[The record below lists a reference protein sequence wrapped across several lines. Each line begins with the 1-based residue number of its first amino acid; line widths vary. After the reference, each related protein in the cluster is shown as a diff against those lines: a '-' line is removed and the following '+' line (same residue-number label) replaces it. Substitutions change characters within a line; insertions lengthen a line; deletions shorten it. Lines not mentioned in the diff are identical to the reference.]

1 MYINMKDY
9 GLTGINKTK
18 DTRAIQHALNRGRC
32 KPTTVYIP
40 KGTYDICKPLT
51 IYGNTTLLLDN
62 ETILRRCH
70 SGPLLKNGHRFGFYR
85 GYNGH
90 SHIHIKGGKFDMNG
104 VSYPYNN
111 TAMCIGHAEDIQ
123 LIGVTIKNVVSGHA
137 IDACGINGLYIKSCS
152 FEGFI
157 DYSGERFYS
166 EAIQLDIQV
175 PGAFPKFGTTDGTIT
190 KNVVIEDCYFGP
202 SELPEMGSWNRA
214 IGSHASRHNRYY
226 ENIHI
231 RNNIFEDIQG
241 YALTPLK
248 YKDAFII
255 NNNFINC
262 EGGIRYLG
270 VRDGKN
276 AADVMTGK
284 DLGSQAGINMN
295 IIGNEFKGS
304 MSKDAIHVRNYNNVK
319 HKDVLIVGN
328 SFNNSTQS
336 IHLEDIDTVFLSPV
350 EAGIQVTT
358 INVDEIKK

>member
-1 MYINMKDY
+1 
-9 GLTGINKTK
+9 
-18 DTRAIQHALNRGRC
+18 
-32 KPTTVYIP
+32 
-40 KGTYDICKPLT
+40 
-51 IYGNTTLLLDN
+51 
-62 ETILRRCH
+62 
-70 SGPLLKNGHRFGFYR
+70 
-85 GYNGH
+85 
-90 SHIHIKGGKFDMNG
+90 
-104 VSYPYNN
+104 
-111 TAMCIGHAEDIQ
+111 
-123 LIGVTIKNVVSGHA
+123 
-137 IDACGINGLYIKSCS
+137 
-152 FEGFI
+152 
-157 DYSGERFYS
+157 
-166 EAIQLDIQV
+166 
-175 PGAFPKFGTTDGTIT
+175 
-190 KNVVIEDCYFGP
+190 
-202 SELPEMGSWNRA
+202 
-214 IGSHASRHNRYY
+214 RYY

-255 NNNFINC
+255 NNKFINC

-276 AADVMTGK
+276 AADVMKGK

-304 MSKDAIHVRNYNNVK
+304 MSKDVIHVRNYNNVK

-328 SFNNSTQS
+328 TFNNSTQS

>member
-18 DTRAIQHALNRGRC
+18 DTRAIQRALNRGRC

-70 SGPLLKNGHRFGFYR
+70 SGPLLK
-85 GYNGH
+85 
-90 SHIHIKGGKFDMNG
+90 
-104 VSYPYNN
+104 
-111 TAMCIGHAEDIQ
+111 
-123 LIGVTIKNVVSGHA
+123 SGHA

-255 NNNFINC
+255 NNKFINC

-304 MSKDAIHVRNYNNVK
+304 MSKDAIHVHNYNNVK

-328 SFNNSTQS
+328 TFNDSTQS

-358 INVDEIKK
+358 INIDEIKK